1 MRAFPV
7 DIALPYL
14 LLSDLV
20 VVVHFAFVIFVV
32 AGGLLLWLRWWLVF
46 LHLPAI
52 VWGALVE
59 FTHWIC
65 PLTYLEDAL
74 RERAGLAA
82 YRGDFVTHYL
92 MPILYPAHLTAHVQ
106 LALGSLV
113 IVINMLIYAALLS
126 RWRKIRRGSTETR

>member
-1 MRAFPV
+1 M
-7 DIALPYL
+7 PYL

-20 VVVHFAFVIFVV
+20 VVIHFAFVIFVV
-32 AGGLLLWLRWWLVF
+32 VGGLLLYLRWWLIFV
-46 LHLPAI
+46 HLPAI

-65 PLTYLEDAL
+65 PLTYLEDWL

-92 MPILYPAHLTAHVQ
+92 LPILYPAHLTAHIQ
-106 LALGSLV
+106 LLLGGLV
-113 IVINMLIYAALLS
+113 IVINVVIYAALAW
-126 RWRKIRRGSTETR
+126 RWQKIRRAQTGK

>member
-1 MRAFPV
+1 M
-7 DIALPYL
+7 PYL

-20 VVVHFAFVIFVV
+20 VVIHFAFVIFVV

-65 PLTYLEDAL
+65 PLTYLENWL
-74 RERAGLAA
+74 RQQAGVAA
-82 YRGDFVTHYL
+82 YHGDFVTHYL
-92 MPILYPAHLTAHVQ
+92 MPILYPAHLTAHIQ
-106 LALGSLV
+106 ILLGAFV
-113 IVINMLIYAALLS
+113 IVINLLIYAALLWH
-126 RWRKIRRGSTETR
+126 WRNIRRGLTGKQ

>member
-1 MRAFPV
+1 M
-7 DIALPYL
+7 PYL

-20 VVVHFAFVIFVV
+20 IVIHFAFVIFVV
-32 AGGLLLWLRWWLVF
+32 AGGLLLYLRWWLVF

-52 VWGALVE
+52 IWGALVE

-65 PLTYLEDAL
+65 PLTYLEDWL

-92 MPILYPAHLTAHVQ
+92 LPILYPVHLTAHIQ
-106 LALGSLV
+106 IALGSLV
-113 IVINMLIYAALLS
+113 IVINVIIYTALLW
-126 RWRKIRRGSTETR
+126 RWQKIRHAQTGM

>member
-1 MRAFPV
+1 M
-7 DIALPYL
+7 PYL

-20 VVVHFAFVIFVV
+20 VVIHFAFVIFVV

-59 FTHWIC
+59 FTRWIC

-74 RERAGLAA
+74 RERAGQAA

-92 MPILYPAHLTAHVQ
+92 MPILYPAHLTAHIQ

-113 IVINMLIYAALLS
+113 ILVNVAIYAALL
-126 RWRKIRRGSTETR
+126 WHWLNIRRGPTETR

>member
-1 MRAFPV
+1 M
-7 DIALPYL
+7 PYL
-14 LLSDLV
+14 LLSDMV
-20 VVVHFAFVIFVV
+20 VVIHFAFVIFVV

-46 LHLPAI
+46 VHLPAI

-65 PLTYLEDAL
+65 PLTYLEDRL
-74 RERAGLAA
+74 REQAGVAA

-92 MPILYPAHLTAHVQ
+92 LPILYPAHLTAHIQ

-113 IVINMLIYAALLS
+113 IIINIVIYAALLS
-126 RWRKIRRGSTETR
+126 RWRKIRRDSTETR

>member
-1 MRAFPV
+1 M
-7 DIALPYL
+7 PYL

-20 VVVHFAFVIFVV
+20 VVIHFAFVIFVV
-32 AGGLLLWLRWWLVF
+32 AGGLLLWLRRWLVF

-59 FTHWIC
+59 FTRWIC

-74 RERAGLAA
+74 RERAGQAA

-92 MPILYPAHLTAHVQ
+92 MPILYPAHLTAHIQ

-113 IVINMLIYAALLS
+113 ILVNVAIYAALL
-126 RWRKIRRGSTETR
+126 WHWLNIRRGPTETR